1 MVHPF
6 LESVSA
12 NVPAEQCKHCAVFI
26 DLACVS
32 TLITEI
38 KMFFLLT
45 DLCHSS
51 LNNKDLATTCKI
63 PLQ

>member
-12 NVPAEQCKHCAVFI
+12 NVPEQCKHGAVFI

-32 TLITEI
+32 TLITVI

-51 LNNKDLATTCKI
+51 LNNKDLTTTCKI